1 MMRVKVVKKRKIII
15 LTIIVTQIINASC
28 SRKLLQGLSYQNP
41 PAEIKI
47 EVPDIRT
54 KVETSEIKPEE
65 KIEESLSEKQ
75 KQQDIVRLAGQS
87 NEFYFNDAFS
97 EKIIETAKKYI
108 GVPHCMGG
116 MTDKCLDCSGFV
128 AVVFGYHGIPLPHNS
143 QAQSGLGTKITVVD
157 DLRRGDIVFFSR
169 SYKTSRRITHAGI
182 YVGNNEFIHAS
193 SGQGVTITSLDDPF
207 WKRRYEF
214 GTRILNTPSQP

>member
-1 MMRVKVVKKRKIII
+1 MMRVKVVMKRKIIL
-15 LTIIVTQIINASC
+15 LTIIVTQIINTSC
-28 SRKLLQGLSYQNP
+28 SRKLLLGFSHQNP
-41 PAEIKI
+41 PAEVKI
-47 EVPDIRT
+47 TVPDLKT
-54 KVETSEIKPEE
+54 KVETAEIRPEE

-75 KQQDIVRLAGQS
+75 KKQDLVRPDAQ
-87 NEFYFNDAFS
+87 NYEFYFNDAFS

-128 AVVFGYHGIPLPHNS
+128 AVVFGYHGITLPHNS

-214 GTRILNTPSQP
+214 GTRILNDSSQP